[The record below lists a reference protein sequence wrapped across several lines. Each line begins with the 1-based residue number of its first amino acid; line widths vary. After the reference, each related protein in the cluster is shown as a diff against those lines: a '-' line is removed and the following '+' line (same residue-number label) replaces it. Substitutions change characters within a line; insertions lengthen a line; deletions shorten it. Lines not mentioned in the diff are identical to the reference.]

1 MKSAPIAPEE
11 PFRLAALW
19 ELSILDSDPEDSFD
33 RIVRLTVG
41 LLEVPI
47 AMISLVDSDRQW
59 FKSKIGLEASETP
72 RDVSFCAH
80 AIASDSILEVP
91 DTRNDERFFDNPLV
105 TNSPHIV
112 HYTGRPIHAPGGE
125 PVGTL
130 CIIDHRTRTLTP
142 VEISHLNDLA
152 DIVETELALRAETIR
167 SRQASEIKSQ
177 FIAELSHEIRTP
189 VSTLLGSME
198 ILRRAD
204 HKAADYVNAM
214 DIATTASEHIA
225 RLLNDLVDVSHI
237 EAGQIELD
245 ESLFDVTK
253 LVDQVTTFALNES
266 KKKGL
271 AFQSEIQEELPAKLI
286 GDAARIKQ
294 ILLNLITNAVRYT
307 EVGQIQLKVSGRFI
321 KAAESLE
328 LKVSVK
334 DSGTGISE
342 GEIGR
347 IFQPFYRAKRAR
359 AMVAEGSGLGLGL
372 ALSMARLMHGTITA
386 ESDGKSGSTFNFL
399 ARLPIA
405 KNEPHGRLSIEA
417 SGDEPRKRFLE
428 ARIMIVE
435 DSMAIRAL
443 AEAFLQDFVNVNVFE
458 DAESALKYAAH
469 NWADIILMDIS
480 LPDMDGIECVKL
492 IRQLPLHSDTR
503 IIAFTAHAMKG
514 DREMFLE
521 SGFNDYLPKPFT
533 SNSLITKIREN
544 LAS

>member
-1 MKSAPIAPEE
+1 MKSAAISPDE

-41 LLEVPI
+41 LLQVPI

-91 DTRNDERFFDNPLV
+91 DARNDERFFDNPLV

-130 CIIDHRTRTLTP
+130 CIIDHRTRTLSA
-142 VEISHLNDLA
+142 VEISQLNDLA
-152 DIVETELALRAETIR
+152 DIVETELALRVETIR

-204 HKAADYVNAM
+204 QKATDYLNAM
-214 DIATTASEHIA
+214 DIATNASEHIA
-225 RLLNDLVDVSHI
+225 RLLTDLVDVSHI
-237 EAGQIELD
+237 ESGQIELD
-245 ESLFDVTK
+245 QSLFDVTK

-286 GDAARIKQ
+286 GDAVRIKQ

-307 EVGQIQLKVSGRFI
+307 EVGQIQLRVSGRFVN
-321 KAAESLE
+321 ASESLE

-342 GEIGR
+342 GEIER
-347 IFQPFYRAKRAR
+347 IFQPFYRSKRAR

-372 ALSMARLMHGTITA
+372 ALRMARLMNGTITA

-399 ARLPIA
+399 VRLPIA
-405 KNEPHGRLSIEA
+405 KYEPDEKLPVEV
-417 SGDEPRKRFLE
+417 SGDESHGRFVE

-443 AEAFLQDFVNVNVFE
+443 AEAFLKDFVNVNVFE
-458 DAESALKYAAH
+458 DAESALQHAAD

-480 LPDMDGIECVKL
+480 LPDMDGVECVKL

-503 IIAFTAHAMKG
+503 IIAFTAYDVVQH
-514 DREMFLE
+514 F
-521 SGFNDYLPKPFT
+521 FT
-533 SNSLITKIREN
+533 AQLSDLLQFSHFRLILIR
-544 LAS
+544 AHVPQV